1 METMLIKRLKL
12 VLIGVIVAYV
22 IVYIFDYPT
31 IYFFAFDLGLDT
43 YDIIE
48 SGSRHIHC
56 FG

>member
-1 METMLIKRLKL
+1 MKTMRIKKMKL
-12 VLIGVIVAYV
+12 GLIGVIVAYI

-43 YDIIE
+43 YNIVE
-48 SGSRHIHC
+48 SVARHIHY

>member
-1 METMLIKRLKL
+1 MRIKKMKL
-12 VLIGVIVAYV
+12 GLIGVIVAYI

-43 YDIIE
+43 YNIVE
-48 SGSRHIHC
+48 SVARHIHY